1 MNIQG
6 INSST
11 LASQVTSANKVG
23 RQDTVKEVGKTF
35 DSLLQSLNQ
44 TQQTSDDLMSKLAA
58 GEDVDIHQVMIAA
71 DQTDISFKIAIG
83 IRDKL
88 VDAYKEIS
96 RMSV

>member
-6 INSST
+6 INST
-11 LASQVTSANKVG
+11 LASQVTSSAKVN
-23 RQDTVKEVGKTF
+23 RQDTIKEVGKTF

-44 TQQTSDDLMSKLAA
+44 TQVTSDDLMSKLAA

-71 DQTDISFKIAIG
+71 DQADISFKIAIG

>member
-6 INSST
+6 INST
-11 LASQVTSANKVG
+11 LASQVTSSSRVNK
-23 RQDTVKEVGKTF
+23 QDTIKEVGKTF

-71 DQTDISFKIAIG
+71 DQADISFKIAIG

>member
-6 INSST
+6 INST
-11 LASQVTSANKVG
+11 LASQVTSSSKVN
-23 RQDTVKEVGKTF
+23 RQDTIKEVGKTF

-44 TQQTSDDLMSKLAA
+44 TEMTSNDLMSKLAA

-71 DQTDISFKIAIG
+71 DQADISFKIAIG

-96 RMSV
+96 RINV

>member
-6 INSST
+6 INST
-11 LASQVTSANKVG
+11 LASQVTASTKVN
-23 RQDTVKEVGKTF
+23 RQDTIKEVGKTF

-58 GEDVDIHQVMIAA
+58 GEDVDIHQVMIAS
-71 DQTDISFKIAIG
+71 DQADISFKIAIG

>member
-6 INSST
+6 INSA
-11 LASQVTSANKVG
+11 LASQVTSSSKVN
-23 RQDTVKEVGKTF
+23 RQDTIKEVGKTF

-58 GEDVDIHQVMIAA
+58 GEDVDIHQVMLSA
-71 DQTDISFKIAIG
+71 DQADISFKIAIG

-88 VDAYKEIS
+88 VDAYKEVS

>member
-6 INSST
+6 INST
-11 LASQVTSANKVG
+11 LASQVTSSSRVNK
-23 RQDTVKEVGKTF
+23 QDTIKEVGKSF

-71 DQTDISFKIAIG
+71 DQADISFKIAIG

>member
-6 INSST
+6 INST
-11 LASQVTSANKVG
+11 LASQVTASTKVN
-23 RQDTVKEVGKTF
+23 RQDTIKEVGKTF

-44 TQQTSDDLMSKLAA
+44 TQQTSDDLMTKLAA
-58 GEDVDIHQVMIAA
+58 GEDVDIHQVMISA
-71 DQTDISFKIAIG
+71 DQADISFKIAIG

>member
-6 INSST
+6 INST
-11 LASQVTSANKVG
+11 LASQVTSSSKVNQ
-23 RQDTVKEVGKTF
+23 QDTIKGVGKSF

-44 TQQTSDDLMSKLAA
+44 SQQTSDDLMSKLAA

-71 DQTDISFKIAIG
+71 DQADISFKIAIG

-96 RMSV
+96 RMNV

>member
-1 MNIQG
+1 MNVPGIRTSLPSQ
-6 INSST
+6 INSVSKT
-11 LASQVTSANKVG
+11 PQ
-23 RQDTVKEVGKTF
+23 QDTLKEVGKTF
-35 DSLLQSLNQ
+35 DSLLQGLND
-44 TQQTSDDLMSKLAA
+44 TQKTSDDLMTKLAA

-71 DQTDISFKIAIG
+71 DQADISFKIALG

>member
-1 MNIQG
+1 MNVPGIRSSIPSQLNSVTKTSPQG
-6 INSST
+6 T
-11 LASQVTSANKVG
+11 L
-23 RQDTVKEVGKTF
+23 KEVGKTF
-35 DSLLQSLNQ
+35 DSMLQNLSES
-44 TQQTSDDLMSKLAA
+44 QQTSDDLMTKLAA

-71 DQTDISFKIAIG
+71 DQTDISFKVAIG

>member
-6 INSST
+6 IGST
-11 LASQVTSANKVG
+11 LASQVTSSNKVN
-23 RQDTVKEVGKTF
+23 RQDTIKEVGKTF

-44 TQQTSDDLMSKLAA
+44 TQQTSDDLMTKLAA
-58 GEDVDIHQVMIAA
+58 GEDVDIHQVMISA
-71 DQTDISFKIAIG
+71 DQADISFKIAIG

>member
-6 INSST
+6 INST
-11 LASQVTSANKVG
+11 LASQVTSAGKVN
-23 RQDTVKEVGKTF
+23 RQDTLKDVGKTF
-35 DSLLQSLNQ
+35 DSLLQNLNQ

-58 GEDVDIHQVMIAA
+58 GEDVDIHQVMIAG
-71 DQTDISFKIAIG
+71 DQADISFKIAIG

>member
-6 INSST
+6 INST
-11 LASQVTSANKVG
+11 LASQVTSSSKVN
-23 RQDTVKEVGKTF
+23 RQDTIKEVGKSF

-44 TQQTSDDLMSKLAA
+44 TEQTSNDLMSKLAA

-71 DQTDISFKIAIG
+71 DQADISFKIAIG

-96 RMSV
+96 RMNV

>member
-1 MNIQG
+1 MNVPGIRSAIPSQ
-6 INSST
+6 INSISKT
-11 LASQVTSANKVG
+11 PQ
-23 RQDTVKEVGKTF
+23 QDTLKEVGKTF
-35 DSLLQSLNQ
+35 DSMLQSLSES
-44 TQQTSDDLMSKLAA
+44 QQTSDDLMTKLAA

-71 DQTDISFKIAIG
+71 EQTDISFKIAIG

>member
-6 INSST
+6 INST
-11 LASQVTSANKVG
+11 LASQVTSSARVN
-23 RQDTVKEVGKTF
+23 RQDTIKEVGKSF
-35 DSLLQSLNQ
+35 DSLLQSLNE
-44 TQQTSDDLMSKLAA
+44 TQLTSDDLMSKLAA

-71 DQTDISFKIAIG
+71 DQADISFKIAIG

>member
-6 INSST
+6 INST
-11 LASQVTSANKVG
+11 LASQVTSSAKVN
-23 RQDTVKEVGKTF
+23 RQDTIKEVGKTF

-44 TQQTSDDLMSKLAA
+44 TQVTSDDLLSKLAA

-71 DQTDISFKIAIG
+71 DQADISFKIAIG

>member
-1 MNIQG
+1 M
-6 INSST
+6 
-11 LASQVTSANKVG
+11 
-23 RQDTVKEVGKTF
+23 
-35 DSLLQSLNQ
+35 LQQLSD
-44 TQQTSDDLMSKLAA
+44 TQQTSDDLLTKLAA

-71 DQTDISFKIAIG
+71 DQTDISFRIALG

>member
-6 INSST
+6 INGST
-11 LASQVTSANKVG
+11 LASQVASTNKVG
-23 RQDTVKEVGKTF
+23 RQDTIKDVSKTF

-44 TQQTSDDLMSKLAA
+44 TQQTSDDLMTKLAA
-58 GEDVDIHQVMIAA
+58 GEDVDIHSVMIAA
-71 DQTDISFKIAIG
+71 DQADISFKIAIG

>member
-1 MNIQG
+1 MNVPG
-6 INSST
+6 IRT
-11 LASQVTSANKVG
+11 YLPSQVNSTGKTPATN
-23 RQDTVKEVGKTF
+23 TLKEVGKTF
-35 DSLLQSLNQ
+35 DSMLQQLSD
-44 TQQTSDDLMSKLAA
+44 TQQTSDDLLTKLAA

-71 DQTDISFKIAIG
+71 DQTDISFRIALG

>member
-1 MNIQG
+1 MNIPG
-6 INSST
+6 IHSSIPASINSLSKTPQKDT
-11 LASQVTSANKVG
+11 L
-23 RQDTVKEVGKTF
+23 KEVGKTF
-35 DSLLQSLNQ
+35 DSMLQNLSE
-44 TQQTSDDLMSKLAA
+44 TQQTSDDLMTRLAA

>member
-6 INSST
+6 INST
-11 LASQVTSANKVG
+11 LASQVTSSSKVN
-23 RQDTVKEVGKTF
+23 RQDTIKEVGKTF

-44 TQQTSDDLMSKLAA
+44 TEMTSNDLMSKLAA

-71 DQTDISFKIAIG
+71 DQADISFKIAIG

-96 RMSV
+96 RMNV

>member
-6 INSST
+6 INST
-11 LASQVTSANKVG
+11 LASQVTASSKVN
-23 RQDTVKEVGKTF
+23 RQDTIKEVGKTF

-44 TQQTSDDLMSKLAA
+44 TEMTSNDLMSKLAA

-71 DQTDISFKIAIG
+71 DQADISFKIAIG

-88 VDAYKEIS
+88 VDAYKEVS
-96 RMSV
+96 RMNV